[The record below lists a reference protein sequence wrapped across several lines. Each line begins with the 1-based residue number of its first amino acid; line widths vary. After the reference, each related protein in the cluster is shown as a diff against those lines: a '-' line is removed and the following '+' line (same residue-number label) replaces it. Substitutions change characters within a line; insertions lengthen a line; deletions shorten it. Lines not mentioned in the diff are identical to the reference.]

1 MTTRRQLLA
10 GLALGVLGSRV
21 AVASEPEFIV
31 VGAGFAGLAAARELM
46 RQGRRVLV
54 LEARDRI
61 GGRAWTTRLGGAP
74 VDMGAGWIHGI
85 DGNPVAEFARKA
97 GVRWRESD
105 FSLQALFLGG
115 EQLTSSELR
124 AADALAAQAVERF
137 DRARSMLKPDTDGG
151 LVATLLGWPEFAQ
164 ASERVKQAVRFQ
176 LHSDFALEWAT
187 DFDAL
192 SLRAIDEGEDPRGA
206 HVMPVGGY
214 GAIIAALST
223 GIEIRRRTPVLAVEV
238 VADGVEVRTPDTTL
252 RTQGVVLTA
261 PLGVLKAGDLLIE
274 PTASKRQRE
283 ALAALTMGSMN
294 RMALRFSERF
304 WPADVE
310 RFADIAAGF
319 GGPLEWFDLSATAGA
334 PVLAALASGRRANL
348 LESEPDASAVKSAL
362 ADLGRMF
369 GRVPEPT
376 AMALS
381 RWGRDAFARGAYS
394 RRTPGDHGD
403 VRAALAEPIAGR
415 LVLAGEHV
423 DVDAPGTTHGA
434 YRSGLAA
441 AQRLVESLA

>member
-10 GLALGVLGSRV
+10 GLALGALGSH
-21 AVASEPEFIV
+21 AATAAEPEVIV
-31 VGAGFAGLAAARELM
+31 IGAGLAGLAAARQLM

-61 GGRAWTTRLGGAP
+61 GGRVWTRSLAGAP
-74 VDMGAGWIHGI
+74 VDMGAAWIHGI
-85 DGNPVAEFARKA
+85 EDNPLTAVARKA
-97 GVRWRESD
+97 GIRWQESD
-105 FSLQALFLGG
+105 FSRQALYLGG
-115 EQLTSSELR
+115 ERLTASELG
-124 AADALAAQAVERF
+124 AADALSAQAVERF
-137 DRARSMLKPDTDGG
+137 DRARSMLKPDADGG

-164 ASERVKQAVRFQ
+164 APERVQQAVRFQ
-176 LHSDFALEWAT
+176 LHSDFALEWAA

-192 SLRAIDEGEDPRGA
+192 SLRSIDEGEEPRGA
-206 HVMPVGGY
+206 HVMPIGGY
-214 GAIIAALST
+214 GAIIAELST
-223 GIEIRRRTPVLAVEV
+223 GIEIRRQTPVLAVQV

-252 RTQGVVLTA
+252 RAKGVVLTA
-261 PLGVLKAGDLLIE
+261 PLGVLRAGDILIE
-274 PTASKRQRE
+274 PTASKRHRE
-283 ALAALTMGSMN
+283 ALAALTMGTMN
-294 RMALRFSERF
+294 RIALRFPERF
-304 WPADVE
+304 WPREVE

-319 GGPLEWFDLSATAGA
+319 GGPLEWFDLSATADA

-362 ADLGRMF
+362 ADLGRIF
-369 GRVPEPT
+369 GRVPEPIST
-376 AMALS
+376 ALS

-403 VRAALAEPIAGR
+403 MRAALAEPIAGR

-423 DVDAPGTTHGA
+423 DVDSPGTTHGA

-441 AQRLVESLA
+441 ATRLIESLA